1 VAAVGVA
8 GGVEVVFKK
17 VDVGVDAFG
26 FEGLFGLGGE
36 VVDDFV
42 AGPVVGDELGEVVAF
57 GGGDFGVGSDVEVE
71 AGCVVG
77 EDVGAAPLVVDG
89 AEEDAG
95 DFVGAEGVVGSAGGG
110 GGDAVFGFYA
120 HDAAGVGHLLA
131 AFLDV
136 GADEVFGVGFKEAV
150 DFVEEVV
157 DAGGVDVGL
166 ATGGGFGGGGVVV
179 VVVGGVDVGLWHV
192 SSPFHCC

>member
-1 VAAVGVA
+1 M
-8 GGVEVVFKK
+8 
-17 VDVGVDAFG
+17 
-26 FEGLFGLGGE
+26 GGE

-95 DFVGAEGVVGSAGGG
+95 DFVGAEGVVGGAGGG

-136 GADEVFGVGFKEAV
+136 GADEVFGVWFR
-150 DFVEEVV
+150 
-157 DAGGVDVGL
+157 GGRRFRRGGRRRRRLLMWVL
-166 ATGGGFGGGGVVV
+166 ATGGGFGGGVVV
-179 VVVGGVDVGLWHV
+179 VVVCWG
-192 SSPFHCC
+192 C